1 MINMLIEDIGQGLSH
16 KPFEWK
22 SWWWGI
28 KWETFID
35 IYPQL
40 TETNPLWQREDSHL
54 KNIRLCGLPPD
65 ELQKEIAAYWEK
77 PFWRRWILSFFT
89 GIDNKIV
96 IWSYYK
102 RCLSFRII
110 HKENPTLEKRLMV
123 YDPEQRLVNLLIN
136 KLKQDNEK
144 LENRLERYSGNA
156 TWIEKNLDI
165 LLAKHEEKRQRFF
178 LKLLNKH
185 LKMLPEE
192 CDQGFVRKKLKEEY
206 QELEKM
212 LRNYVKNSCQANVS
226 QQESILPEDNFNRD
240 LVYVGPTVLL
250 ERSVT
255 AITDNDLG
263 CSISEVNIWVSSIR
277 TKIEDMLKEECPS
290 YEAIQ
295 ALLRESLVNL
305 QLLIQTQL
313 NHYQDLIDEAPKGV
327 HPREGLKWLEFL
339 ETRLNILT
347 SFFRSSVLLFHPD
360 KSYGD
365 ENIRLIK
372 TELFKE
378 FHQFGEDSL
387 KKLHQ
392 GLKTLKRCIPKWE
405 INLDKML
412 KEIARERKEF
422 RQWFDQKFEKME
434 AENAEMK
441 KRQAQLQADI
451 NAMEIE
457 ISTLTKKMNPHMFY
471 SEKKKQ
477 EQTLNC
483 SLPRP

>member
-178 LKLLNKH
+178 
-185 LKMLPEE
+185 
-192 CDQGFVRKKLKEEY
+192 
-206 QELEKM
+206 
-212 LRNYVKNSCQANVS
+212 
-226 QQESILPEDNFNRD
+226 
-240 LVYVGPTVLL
+240 
-250 ERSVT
+250 
-255 AITDNDLG
+255 
-263 CSISEVNIWVSSIR
+263 
-277 TKIEDMLKEECPS
+277 
-290 YEAIQ
+290 
-295 ALLRESLVNL
+295 
-305 QLLIQTQL
+305 
-313 NHYQDLIDEAPKGV
+313 
-327 HPREGLKWLEFL
+327 
-339 ETRLNILT
+339 
-347 SFFRSSVLLFHPD
+347 
-360 KSYGD
+360 
-365 ENIRLIK
+365 
-372 TELFKE
+372 
-378 FHQFGEDSL
+378 
-387 KKLHQ
+387 
-392 GLKTLKRCIPKWE
+392 
-405 INLDKML
+405 
-412 KEIARERKEF
+412 
-422 RQWFDQKFEKME
+422 
-434 AENAEMK
+434 
-441 KRQAQLQADI
+441 
-451 NAMEIE
+451 
-457 ISTLTKKMNPHMFY
+457 
-471 SEKKKQ
+471 
-477 EQTLNC
+477 
-483 SLPRP
+483 